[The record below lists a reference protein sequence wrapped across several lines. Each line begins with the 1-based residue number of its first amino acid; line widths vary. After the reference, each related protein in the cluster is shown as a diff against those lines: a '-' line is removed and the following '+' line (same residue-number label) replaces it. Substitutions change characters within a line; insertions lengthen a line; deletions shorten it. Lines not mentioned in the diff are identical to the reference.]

1 MSGIIIN
8 PYSFAAAE
16 AFSTKSLEFDGVDD
30 HVICGELPVTTTL
43 TAFSFSLWV
52 KVGSTTTR
60 MNLTSSPYNA
70 WNDNFGIYYEA
81 GTTTLTFEQG
91 SNVKYE
97 NTSTTLPVGTWTHLC
112 FVFDASESTAA
123 TKSKCYING
132 VSILNAS
139 TTSFVQLVD
148 LNYDLYLGCYYSAWN
163 GSKSYFYDGNID
175 EVSFFNIALS
185 SGDVS
190 DIYNSGTPTDLTGE
204 SGLVSWWRMGENS
217 TFKTPQILMPEQSNK
232 DKVSNYS
239 MDFDGTD
246 DYIDCGISTAS
257 TDFSFSC
264 WVKHSGT
271 FAANYRH
278 IAFCSLTTSNIQY
291 GGFCCYHS
299 TGTDLVLGV
308 WNNKGTTQLGT
319 GWNHIMGVW
328 DDTTKTCELYLNGAL
343 ELTYTVAAYGD
354 ISRTLEIGDLIT
366 GNYATNFDA
375 WNGNIDEF
383 AYWTSKL
390 TLSDA
395 ISIYN
400 SGTPADLTSLSPI
413 SWWRMGEEA
422 VFNTSWLLPN
432 KAQDV
437 FSRYSMAFGG
447 VDDYIDCGNGT
458 DLQITGALTI
468 SCWVKSSDTTDYALV
483 QKDNTSTNR
492 SYALWGN
499 EWGVSYQRVQ
509 FGIFNGGSFTGVSSV
524 TDIND
529 GNWHNVIAVFN
540 PSTSLSIYIDGS
552 LDAQNTFSIP
562 ATIDNDP
569 ASFQI
574 GRAGNALYYMDGNV
588 DEVAVWN
595 SDQSGNA
602 AAIFGGG
609 TPTDLTSLSPVAW
622 WRMGEE
628 ATFSTVWTVP
638 DQIGSNDG
646 TSSGMDIYS
655 LVGEAPTTSGNGI
668 SDNMDIY
675 DRTGDAPDSENNA
688 LSYNMDAVDI
698 DSINHA

>member
-447 VDDYIDCGNGT
+447 VDDYIDCGNSSLFD
-458 DLQITGALTI
+458 DLATNGVFTI
-468 SCWVKSSDTTDYALV
+468 SLWAKWGTQLDASSGLFQLGGSTGGTNRRYFLGLGFGTYDSGYIQWGTGNSTSITTDHRIGD
-483 QKDNTSTNR
+483 DNLDD
-492 SYALWGN
+492 Y
-499 EWGVSYQRVQ
+499 
-509 FGIFNGGSFTGVSSV
+509 
-524 TDIND
+524 
-529 GNWHNVIAVFN
+529 NWHHIVIASNGTAVGDAEY
-540 PSTSLSIYIDGS
+540 YIDGS
-552 LDAQNTFSIP
+552 
-562 ATIDNDP
+562 
-569 ASFQI
+569 
-574 GRAGNALYYMDGNV
+574 
-588 DEVAVWN
+588 
-595 SDQSGNA
+595 
-602 AAIFGGG
+602 GG
-609 TPTDLTSLSPVAW
+609 PCV
-622 WRMGEE
+622 
-628 ATFSTVWTVP
+628 
-638 DQIGSNDG
+638 G
-646 TSSGMDIYS
+646 TSSVGSITEANLIGS
-655 LVGEAPTTSGNGI
+655 RGLVGFIAGNI
-668 SDNMDIY
+668 ANIQIY
-675 DRTGDAPDSENNA
+675 NRKLSANEVLHNYNA
-688 LSYNMDAVDI
+688 LKGRFGL
-698 DSINHA
+698 